1 MPSTRPT
8 PTKPTRGS
16 SRCSRLSHAEPD
28 LTDRAHASRPTTR
41 HPCSTPL
48 FQANKARDVLV
59 AARRASS
66 ARYALRNTLV
76 TVALSAMML
85 LLCFYVLH
93 TMTFADPWFVLTY
106 RRHARVPGRLFHQLP
121 DVHAMAWAFG
131 IVGGYYFITLT
142 VRQHASE
149 CGRLMAVLVAP
160 RLAPTGSSER
170 VRRPGAVQLTG
181 LAAASVHD
189 PHRSTRRSSTRSRH
203 RTGASRSCTTPSRSG
218 ASFWRPSRRG

>member
-1 MPSTRPT
+1 M
-8 PTKPTRGS
+8 
-16 SRCSRLSHAEPD
+16 
-28 LTDRAHASRPTTR
+28 
-41 HPCSTPL
+41 
-48 FQANKARDVLV
+48 LV

-93 TMTFADPWFVLTY
+93 TMTFADPWFALTY

-142 VRQHASE
+142 VRRHLSKWPSWWPSWWRHGWPHHGLLRASQKAW
-149 CGRLMAVLVAP
+149 GD
-160 RLAPTGSSER
+160 PT
-170 VRRPGAVQLTG
+170 
-181 LAAASVHD
+181 
-189 PHRSTRRSSTRSRH
+189 HRSRR
-203 RTGASRSCTTPSRSG
+203 CV
-218 ASFWRPSRRG
+218 